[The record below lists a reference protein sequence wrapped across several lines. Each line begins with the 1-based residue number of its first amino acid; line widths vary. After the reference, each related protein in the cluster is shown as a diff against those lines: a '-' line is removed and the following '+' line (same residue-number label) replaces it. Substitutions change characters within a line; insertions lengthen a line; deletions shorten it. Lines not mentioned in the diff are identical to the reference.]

1 MEKEIIIQ
9 SRRFYIKVTL
19 AETLTPG
26 LELEV
31 KAPENTMQVTSVPPL
46 VLAVAP
52 DVWVIPIEDS
62 DTSNDSNSEKNN
74 SESGANEEPAEDGII
89 GKSEDFLKSQTD
101 VLDYLVYDI
110 DKDGSPELSIGKNI
124 ENCSNVFE
132 IYSYKDDEF
141 IYEAVG
147 V

>member
-19 AETLTPG
+19 AQKLTPG

-62 DTSNDSNSEKNN
+62 DTSNDSVSEKNN
-74 SESGANEEPAEDGII
+74 SESGANDEPAEEPA
-89 GKSEDFLKSQTD
+89 FFSQE
-101 VLDYLVYDI
+101 
-110 DKDGSPELSIGKNI
+110 SW
-124 ENCSNVFE
+124 
-132 IYSYKDDEF
+132 
-141 IYEAVG
+141 A
-147 V
+147 